1 MLTRYTVQR
10 SVWLLTIALTTP
22 PLAAQPPAASIND
35 PREVFTQADA
45 ALKRIRTVR
54 YHGKFDATG
63 YMVNFSPVVEG
74 RVILQGKSAGI
85 RVFRYDVKAHGLQE
99 TAPIEYSSGS
109 DGSLFYV
116 INPDTRKVHVGAD
129 AAVGGRRGLMAQA
142 VGLEYFVHPNP
153 FGDEL
158 NARHLGFMDDAE
170 IHGEDCYV
178 IRVKYADERGDAVW
192 HIAKKDLLPRKLER
206 MFINDQGVPGTIRWV
221 VSDLEVNPNM
231 GPDAFRLVVPEGY
244 TRVSDPSP

>member
-1 MLTRYTVQR
+1 MLTRWTP
-10 SVWLLTIALTTP
+10 LLTVWCLAGAFTAK

-35 PREVFTQADA
+35 PHEVFVQADA
-45 ALKRIRTVR
+45 AMKKFTTVR

-63 YMVNFSPVVEG
+63 YMVNYSPVVEG
-74 RVILQGKSAGI
+74 RVILRGKSAGI
-85 RVFRYDVKAHGLQE
+85 KVFRYDVKAHGLQE

-116 INPDTRKVHVGAD
+116 INPDTKKVHVGAD
-129 AAVGGRRGLMAQA
+129 AAIGGRRGLMSQA

-158 NARHLGFMDDAE
+158 KARHLGFMDDAE

-178 IRVKYADERGDAVW
+178 IRVKYADDRGDAIW

-206 MFINDQGVPGTIRWV
+206 LFVNDEGIPGTIRWV
-221 VSDLEVNPNM
+221 VKELEINPNL
-231 GPDAFRLVVPEGY
+231 GPDAFKLVVPEGY
-244 TRVSDPSP
+244 TRVSDASP